1 MFWHCTEEFTEE
13 VKKAIIEANQ
23 LDQEEEEES
32 KKEIK
37 EINYDFI
44 ISKRNQ
50 ALIKDQLISLE
61 EHNIEEKIVISYCLA
76 QNYYIEDIQKEL
88 NGYLEDFI
96 KLSNN
101 LVQKGYTNLSKKKC
115 YMIIGEI
122 FCIANKITFSKGVLD
137 APNYD
142 FSDDV
147 FQKYETARSYY
158 NISARTEDVISVTSL
173 IIDFYHIMIA
183 ELNEKGSIIRDKI
196 CLFLVIGYSIIHF
209 LCNAIFN

>member
-1 MFWHCTEEFTEE
+1 MVFWHCSEEFIAGITSAIKAVDSEE
-13 VKKAIIEANQ
+13 IVY
-23 LDQEEEEES
+23 
-32 KKEIK
+32 KKEAK
-37 EINYDFI
+37 EITYDFI

-50 ALIKDQLISLE
+50 TLIKNHLISLE
-61 EHNIEEKIVISYCLA
+61 EHKIEEKIVLSYCLA
-76 QNYYIEDIQKEL
+76 QNHYIDEIQKEL

-101 LVQKGYTNLSKKKC
+101 LVKKGYTNLSKKKC
-115 YMIIGEI
+115 YTIIGEI

-137 APNYD
+137 VPNYD

-183 ELNEKGSIIRDKI
+183 ELNERGSITRDKI
-196 CLFLVIGYSIIHF
+196 CLVLVIGYSLVHF
-209 LCNAIFN
+209 LCHVILN